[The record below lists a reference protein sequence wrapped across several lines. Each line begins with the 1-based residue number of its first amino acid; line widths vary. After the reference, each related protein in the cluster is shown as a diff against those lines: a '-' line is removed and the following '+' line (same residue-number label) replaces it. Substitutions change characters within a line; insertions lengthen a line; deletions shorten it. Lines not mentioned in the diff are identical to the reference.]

1 MPINLNILKNSPY
14 FSGLSTE
21 AMDSIAKFT
30 FEKKVDKGGIFLLEG
45 ESDEVLYFVASG
57 AVKIFKTSTEGKEQI
72 LGIARPGDSIN
83 DVAVFDDGTN
93 LAAAQAMGPVV
104 VYGIKKNKL
113 EAIIREYPQVAANVT
128 RVLENRVRYLVS
140 LVEDLSF
147 RHVIGRIAKILLQY
161 AGSGA
166 ETGQRLT
173 QQEMAAMAGTVR
185 EVVGRSLKVLE
196 QEGAI
201 KLDHHRIII
210 ADREA
215 LQRII
220 ETPS

>member
-1 MPINLNILKNSPY
+1 MAIQVDFLKNSPY
-14 FSGLSTE
+14 FSGLTPAAIE
-21 AMDSIAKFT
+21 AIAKLV
-30 FEKKVDKGGIFLLEG
+30 FEKKVGKGEIFLLEG
-45 ESDEVLYFVASG
+45 ESDGVLYFVASG
-57 AVKIFKTSTEGKEQI
+57 AAKIFKTSAEGKEQI
-72 LGIARPGDSIN
+72 LGIARPGESIN
-83 DVAVFDDGTN
+83 DVAVFDGGPN
-93 LAAAQAMGPVV
+93 LAAAQAMGNVI
-104 VYGIKKNKL
+104 VYGVRKNNL
-113 EAIIREYPQVAANVT
+113 EAIIRDNPQVAANVI
-128 RVLENRVRYLVS
+128 RVLANRVRYLVS

-147 RHVIGRIAKILLQY
+147 KHVIGRIAKILLRY

-201 KLDHHRIII
+201 KMDHHRILI

-215 LQRII
+215 LKKMI
-220 ETPS
+220 ETSS

>member
-1 MPINLNILKNSPY
+1 MAIQVDFLKSSPY
-14 FSGLSTE
+14 FSGLTP
-21 AMDSIAKFT
+21 AAIDSIARLI
-30 FEKKVDKGGIFLLEG
+30 FEKKVDRGEIFLLEG
-45 ESDEVLYFVASG
+45 ESDEVLYLVVSG
-57 AVKIFKTSTEGKEQI
+57 AVKIFKTSAEGKEQI
-72 LGIARPGDSIN
+72 LEIARPGDSIN
-83 DVAVFDDGTN
+83 DVAVFDSGSN

-104 VYGIKKNKL
+104 VYGVRKNNL
-113 EAIIREYPQVAANVT
+113 EAIIRDYPQLAANIT
-128 RVLENRVRYLVS
+128 RVLAHRVRYLVS

-147 RHVIGRIAKILLQY
+147 KHVIGRIAKILLQY
-161 AGSGA
+161 AGPET

-185 EVVGRSLKVLE
+185 EVVGRSLKILE

-210 ADREA
+210 ADIEA
-215 LQRII
+215 LKRMI